1 MTKDLCNFYDKR
13 LVYEHK
19 GATVLSRWDG
29 IVAVSVP
36 SKVLQ
41 LLNYANIYAESLL
54 FNRKRALL
62 ALLENDRY
70 RM

>member
-1 MTKDLCNFYDKR
+1 MQGFWRKNRIYLNFYDKR

-36 SKVLQ
+36 SKVLK
-41 LLNYANIYAESLL
+41 LLRYA
-54 FNRKRALL
+54 RKFH
-62 ALLENDRY
+62 EFSV
-70 RM
+70 